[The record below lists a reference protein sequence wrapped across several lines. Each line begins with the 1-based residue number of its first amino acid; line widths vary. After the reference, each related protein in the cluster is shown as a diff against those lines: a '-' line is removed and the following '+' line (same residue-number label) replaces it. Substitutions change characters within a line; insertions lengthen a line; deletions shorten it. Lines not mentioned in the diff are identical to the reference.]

1 MNSTSQNGKQNKAIV
16 LIKRRPEA
24 PPIYSPTRAAKHVS
38 DLVCVAVRKKTPLTA
53 MFYSQHWAAES
64 LSTYH
69 ALMLH
74 LHGFFF
80 MSVLDL
86 MKVSEHQVFC
96 SKTHRRSVQVRP
108 GLVIIQTYDLLRS
121 TATGRVTSTL
131 SRRTAESGAGS
142 LCSDII
148 RSPGHVWEE
157 AEVTWKGSELILG
170 SLVLS
175 WRLWPR

>member
-1 MNSTSQNGKQNKAIV
+1 MNSTSQNGKQNKANV

-38 DLVCVAVRKKTPLTA
+38 TSYVWLLERKH
-53 MFYSQHWAAES
+53 HWQPCFIHNTELQS
-64 LSTYH
+64 HSPPTTHSCYIYT
-69 ALMLH
+69 
-74 LHGFFF
+74 GFFF

-148 RSPGHVWEE
+148 RSPGHVWEV